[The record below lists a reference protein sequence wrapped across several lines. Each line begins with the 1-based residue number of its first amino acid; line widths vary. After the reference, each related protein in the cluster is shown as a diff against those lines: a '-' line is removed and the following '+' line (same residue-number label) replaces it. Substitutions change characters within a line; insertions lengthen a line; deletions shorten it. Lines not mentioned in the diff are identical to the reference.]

1 MKKQYTPTTVAAATA
16 TTIIM
21 GKVISMKMIPE
32 AMMRRA
38 TITDA
43 AVIIMTMTMTMRS
56 LFPTIIPMIRKWQG
70 M

>member
-1 MKKQYTPTTVAAATA
+1 MPTTAAAATA

-21 GKVISMKMIPE
+21 GKVISMKMIPG
-32 AMMRRA
+32 ATMRR
-38 TITDA
+38 TIITDA
-43 AVIIMTMTMTMRS
+43 VVIIMTMNITMRS

>member
-1 MKKQYTPTTVAAATA
+1 
-16 TTIIM
+16 M

-32 AMMRRA
+32 ATLRKT

-43 AVIIMTMTMTMRS
+43 AVIIMTMTITMRS